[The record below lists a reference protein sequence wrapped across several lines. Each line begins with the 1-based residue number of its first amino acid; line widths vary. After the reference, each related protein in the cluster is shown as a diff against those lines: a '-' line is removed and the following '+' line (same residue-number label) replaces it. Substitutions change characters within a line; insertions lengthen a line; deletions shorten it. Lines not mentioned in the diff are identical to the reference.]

1 MDWAHEFIKYALP
14 VALIL
19 WASLLIPP
27 FWCRYRRYEKEA
39 RGLRISKY
47 SLPAKREKK

>member
-14 VALIL
+14 VPLIL
-19 WASLLIPP
+19 GALLLISS
-27 FWCRYRRYEKEA
+27 FWRRYRRYEKEA
-39 RGLRISKY
+39 RGLRILKY